1 MVYFAGFEN
10 PLMACCGYGGPP
22 YNYNLNIMCGQTG
35 FNVCNE
41 ELKYISWDGTH
52 YTEAANVIFASKI
65 LERGPMTQNPKKN
78 FTFFLSKLTPILLFF
93 TSNQS
98 FFIITQIKKST
109 KQNFL
114 LFYTKYIF
122 FSHQSNLL

>member
-65 LERGPMTQNPKKN
+65 LSTHYSTPPIAFSYFCNP
-78 FTFFLSKLTPILLFF
+78 
-93 TSNQS
+93 
-98 FFIITQIKKST
+98 
-109 KQNFL
+109 
-114 LFYTKYIF
+114 
-122 FSHQSNLL
+122 